1 MSQRNPHS
9 GFLRD
14 LHLKTSSVP
23 LRGAIPLV
31 PREVAPRFSETQI
44 PAFGVRLPKAPCDL
58 QLRIGSVIVRG
69 AIADWPLLAA
79 VAPRLSQTQILASGM
94 RLAEA
99 PCDLLLEIGSVVVRG
114 AIC

>member
-1 MSQRNPHS
+1 M
-9 GFLRD
+9 
-14 LHLKTSSVP
+14 
-23 LRGAIPLV
+23 
-31 PREVAPRFSETQI
+31 
-44 PAFGVRLPKAPCDL
+44 RLLKAPCDF
-58 QLRIGSVIVRG
+58 QLRIGSVVVRG

-99 PCDLLLEIGSVVVRG
+99 PCDLLLEIGPAAVRG